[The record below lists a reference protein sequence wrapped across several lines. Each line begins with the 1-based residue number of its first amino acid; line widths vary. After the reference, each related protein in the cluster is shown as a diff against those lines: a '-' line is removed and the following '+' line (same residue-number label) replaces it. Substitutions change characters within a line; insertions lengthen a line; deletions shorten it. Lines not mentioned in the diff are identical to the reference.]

1 MYDLLLSGQY
11 LYVGKTPCAAGSSR
25 SVFADFTLP
34 TSQRPDGSK
43 RYQIDMKLTLGA
55 AVFWLS
61 MAMAQGQAVGQ
72 ERLLNCTSTV
82 VEDYDCAQVIA
93 PVACYNQFKFNSAST
108 FTCIEGKDDADKARM
123 VSRPPR

>member
-1 MYDLLLSGQY
+1 M
-11 LYVGKTPCAAGSSR
+11 K
-25 SVFADFTLP
+25 FT
-34 TSQRPDGSK
+34 
-43 RYQIDMKLTLGA
+43 IGA
-55 AVFWLS
+55 AAFWLS
-61 MAMAQGQAVGQ
+61 MAMVQGQAVGQ

-123 VSRPPR
+123 VRRTP

>member
-1 MYDLLLSGQY
+1 MSDQVLTAQY
-11 LYVGKTPCAAGSSR
+11 LYVAKTPCAVGSFR
-25 SVFADFTLP
+25 SVSAEFTFP
-34 TSQRPDGSK
+34 RSQRPDPDK
-43 RYQIDMKLTLGA
+43 RNQVAMKLTLGA
-55 AVFWLS
+55 AALWLS
-61 MAMAQGQAVGQ
+61 MAMVQGQAVGQ

-123 VSRPPR
+123 VRNSIP